1 MSFAIAADAAI
12 FVKNKYMEII
22 KPTSE
27 LLFTYELGGLAL
39 RPQGA
44 ASVVVDVRDVAGG
57 TRILSITYSTAEV
70 YDVLRIYNIADEVET
85 YMRDAGKCFIELEVS
100 AESDRGYC
108 DSVIIGALYCERPI
122 IPAISAQAFA
132 DGHFLTPRGCKR
144 VPMQSAHTLHY
155 KPQSATESRDCV
167 LRVHFVDGD
176 GDAQLTTIARRAY
189 DSRGVRAIA
198 VVIPDL
204 AAEVAENTEAG
215 LSAILSVGV
224 CAGAREYTYY
234 IDECLPTLCLCYINH
249 FGAEEIVGFDG
260 KTTEKLQTEL
270 DAVVVA
276 GRLLTCNRS
285 VTREYDTEVEA
296 LLPNEAREVADM
308 CASPRI
314 VRLNSFLD
322 MEDGSMDD
330 FPAIIVTEYE
340 ADVTAADDALSS
352 VKITWQY
359 DRERAAEV
367 DYSGGYHRFTDEYNS
382 NYD

>member
-1 MSFAIAADAAI
+1 
-12 FVKNKYMEII
+12 MEII

-44 ASVVVDVRDVAGG
+44 ASVVVDVRDVDCGA
-57 TRILSITYSTAEV
+57 RILSITYSTAEL
-70 YDVLRIYNIADEVET
+70 YDVLHIYSFVDEVET
-85 YMRDAGKCFIELEVS
+85 YMREAGRCFIELEVS
-100 AESDRGYC
+100 AESEKGYY
-108 DSVIIGALYCERPI
+108 DSMIIGVLYCERPV

-132 DGHFLTPRGCKR
+132 AAHFLTSRSYKR
-144 VPMQSAHTLHY
+144 APMQSAHAIYY
-155 KPQSATESRDCV
+155 KPQSVTESRDCV

-176 GDAQLTTIARRAY
+176 GDTQLVTITRRAY

-215 LSAILSVGV
+215 LSAILSVNV

-249 FGAEEIVGFDG
+249 FGAEEIVGFAG

-270 DAVVVA
+270 DTVVVA
-276 GRLLTCNRS
+276 GRLVTCNRS

-296 LLPNEAREVADM
+296 LLPDEAREVADM

-322 MEDGSMDD
+322 MEDGSIDD
-330 FPAIIVTEYE
+330 FPAIIVTDYE
-340 ADVTAADDALSS
+340 ADIAAADDALSS
-352 VKITWQY
+352 AKITWQY